1 MKTNLDLFRKIICS
15 LTCIIKEP
23 KNQYTKVKANKYLDY
38 YINSYKLCLSKKSY
52 TIDNIKEIID
62 FCNECYED
70 INVFIYAEDL
80 EYGLKELVENII
92 NQ

>member
-1 MKTNLDLFRKIICS
+1 MFLKHKHIV
-15 LTCIIKEP
+15 P
-23 KNQYTKVKANKYLDY
+23 KA
-38 YINSYKLCLSKKSY
+38 
-52 TIDNIKEIID
+52 NIKEIID

-70 INVFIYAEDL
+70 ANVFTYAEDL

>member
-1 MKTNLDLFRKIICS
+1 MKINVALFRKIICS
-15 LTCIIKEP
+15 LTCIIKET
-23 KNQYTKVKANKYLDY
+23 KNQNTKVKANKYLDY

-70 INVFIYAEDL
+70 ADVFAYAEDL
-80 EYGLKELVENII
+80 EYGIKELVENII